1 MPCCMRLSLQM
12 KKVVIGLLMAFLV
25 ACGSEQEDS
34 ASVSMANPA
43 AVYCVEQGGDPQI
56 KKTAKGEVGYCHF
69 ADGRVVEQWD
79 FYRASL
85 E

>member
-1 MPCCMRLSLQM
+1 MRVGLQM
-12 KKVVIGLLMAFLV
+12 KIVVIGLFAVLLL
-25 ACGSEQEDS
+25 ACGSEQHDS
-34 ASVSMANPA
+34 SSVSMANPA
-43 AVYCVEQGGDPQI
+43 AVYCVEQGGDPQL
-56 KKTAKGEVGYCHF
+56 KKTVDGEVGYCHF